1 MNSYLDPIAGVLRG
15 PAGPAV
21 TTARFDLDF
30 RGALVPDGLADE
42 ARSTAHAQGYAA
54 GWAEGKRQAADV
66 AQAMAGRARTTAGQ
80 AAEAR
85 SAQLEQAVT
94 AIAAA
99 AGALEHRAVQPS
111 AEAAELILRAALAL
125 TETLVG
131 HELAATRTPGEDAI
145 RRALTLAP
153 LGRPVQVRLSPAD
166 HAVVA
171 AAGVRQDIDGRRVT
185 LLSDPALQ
193 PGDAVA
199 ECDATTIDASL
210 GAALHRVR
218 EVLGDPRPAT
228 PAAGPPP
235 APPVRPPPGW
245 ALSTVEGPA

>member
-85 SAQLEQAVT
+85 SPPRRGRWNT
-94 AIAAA
+94 A
-99 AGALEHRAVQPS
+99 PCN
-111 AEAAELILRAALAL
+111 
-125 TETLVG
+125 
-131 HELAATRTPGEDAI
+131 
-145 RRALTLAP
+145 
-153 LGRPVQVRLSPAD
+153 PA
-166 HAVVA
+166 
-171 AAGVRQDIDGRRVT
+171 RK
-185 LLSDPALQ
+185 
-193 PGDAVA
+193 
-199 ECDATTIDASL
+199 
-210 GAALHRVR
+210 
-218 EVLGDPRPAT
+218 PR
-228 PAAGPPP
+228 
-235 APPVRPPPGW
+235 
-245 ALSTVEGPA
+245 S